1 MKTGKTRSLKKL
13 ASGPCVAFLALSM
26 TFGVS
31 AVRADSE
38 TSMPSLQEM
47 FLSPIMDVVHAVE
60 ARLASLETTVASFAG
75 SFNSRQI
82 TSQELCIADQSGA
95 QTCITKAQLD
105 ALLVGMARTA
115 AAEPAETVVEVAPAI
130 IVAQAVLEPAVIEPA
145 AVEPAVI
152 EPAAVEPAVIEP
164 TAVEPAVIDPAV
176 VEAAVID
183 PAVVEAAVIEP
194 AAVEPAV
201 IEPAAVEPAVIEP
214 AVVEDA
220 VTEPAVRP
228 QFPLTLPR
236 STSCLRST
244 SRRLQVRC
252 PRRRRVSHLSRILT
266 WNHSLRALRPRPSE
280 RWIHRTSCGRH
291 LPPIDFNW
299 APLRGAFFVRSR
311 RGKMVESN
319 RHKQSRWVD
328 HVAAHIIDLA
338 ANQCVH

>member
-60 ARLASLETTVASFAG
+60 ARLASLETTVVSFAG

-105 ALLVGMARTA
+105 ALLVGVARTA

-145 AVEPAVI
+145 AVELAVI

-164 TAVEPAVIDPAV
+164 TAVEPAVI
-176 VEAAVID
+176 
-183 PAVVEAAVIEP
+183 
-194 AAVEPAV
+194 
-201 IEPAAVEPAVIEP
+201 EPAAVEPAVIEP
-214 AVVEDA
+214 AVVEAA
-220 VTEPAVRP
+220 VTEPVVVEPDVIEPAVLAP
-228 QFPLTLPR
+228 AVIEPATAEPAVLETTGPTDAPASIPADAAALDIMPSVDEPAITGSLP
-236 STSCLRST
+236 SATTGVALI
-244 SRRLQVRC
+244 
-252 PRRRRVSHLSRILT
+252 SH
-266 WNHSLRALRPRPSE
+266 P
-280 RWIHRTSCGRH
+280 
-291 LPPIDFNW
+291 D
-299 APLRGAFFVRSR
+299 
-311 RGKMVESN
+311 VESF
-319 RHKQSRWVD
+319 
-328 HVAAHIIDLA
+328 VAGPAPA
-338 ANQCVH
+338 AE

>member
-164 TAVEPAVIDPAV
+164 AV
-176 VEAAVID
+176 VEAAVTE
-183 PAVVEAAVIEP
+183 PVVVEPDVIEP
-194 AAVEPAV
+194 AVLAPAV
-201 IEPAAVEPAVIEP
+201 IEPATAEPAVLETTGPTDAPASIPADAAALDIMPSVDEP
-214 AVVEDA
+214 AI
-220 VTEPAVRP
+220 TGS
-228 QFPLTLPR
+228 LP
-236 STSCLRST
+236 SATTGVALI
-244 SRRLQVRC
+244 
-252 PRRRRVSHLSRILT
+252 SH
-266 WNHSLRALRPRPSE
+266 P
-280 RWIHRTSCGRH
+280 
-291 LPPIDFNW
+291 D
-299 APLRGAFFVRSR
+299 
-311 RGKMVESN
+311 VESF
-319 RHKQSRWVD
+319 
-328 HVAAHIIDLA
+328 VAGA
-338 ANQCVH
+338 APAAE

>member
-75 SFNSRQI
+75 SFTSRQI

-95 QTCITKAQLD
+95 QTCITKGQLD

-145 AVEPAVI
+145 AVEL
-152 EPAAVEPAVIEP
+152 
-164 TAVEPAVIDPAV
+164 
-176 VEAAVID
+176 
-183 PAVVEAAVIEP
+183 
-194 AAVEPAV
+194 AV

-214 AVVEDA
+214 AVVEAA
-220 VTEPAVRP
+220 VTEPVVVEPDVIEPAVLAP
-228 QFPLTLPR
+228 AVIEPATAEPAVLETTGPTDAPASIPADAAALDIMPSVDEPAITGSLP
-236 STSCLRST
+236 SATTGVALI
-244 SRRLQVRC
+244 
-252 PRRRRVSHLSRILT
+252 SH
-266 WNHSLRALRPRPSE
+266 P
-280 RWIHRTSCGRH
+280 
-291 LPPIDFNW
+291 D
-299 APLRGAFFVRSR
+299 
-311 RGKMVESN
+311 VESF
-319 RHKQSRWVD
+319 
-328 HVAAHIIDLA
+328 VAGA
-338 ANQCVH
+338 APAAE

>member
-47 FLSPIMDVVHAVE
+47 FLSPIMDVVHGVE

-176 VEAAVID
+176 VEAAVIE
-183 PAVVEAAVIEP
+183 PAVVEAAVTEPVVVEPDVIEP
-194 AAVEPAV
+194 AVLAPAV
-201 IEPAAVEPAVIEP
+201 IEPATAEPAVLETTGPTDAPASIPADAAALDVMPSVDEP
-214 AVVEDA
+214 AI
-220 VTEPAVRP
+220 TGS
-228 QFPLTLPR
+228 LP
-236 STSCLRST
+236 SATTGVALI
-244 SRRLQVRC
+244 
-252 PRRRRVSHLSRILT
+252 SH
-266 WNHSLRALRPRPSE
+266 P
-280 RWIHRTSCGRH
+280 
-291 LPPIDFNW
+291 D
-299 APLRGAFFVRSR
+299 
-311 RGKMVESN
+311 VESF
-319 RHKQSRWVD
+319 
-328 HVAAHIIDLA
+328 VAGA
-338 ANQCVH
+338 APAAE

>member
-1 MKTGKTRSLKKL
+1 
-13 ASGPCVAFLALSM
+13 M

-152 EPAAVEPAVIEP
+152 EPAAVEPVVIEP

-176 VEAAVID
+176 VE
-183 PAVVEAAVIEP
+183 
-194 AAVEPAV
+194 
-201 IEPAAVEPAVIEP
+201 PAVIEP
-214 AVVEDA
+214 AVVEAA
-220 VTEPAVRP
+220 VTEPVVVEPDLIEPAVLVP
-228 QFPLTLPR
+228 VVIEPATAEPAVLETTGPTDVPASIPADAAALDIMPSVGEPAITGSLP
-236 STSCLRST
+236 SATTGVALI
-244 SRRLQVRC
+244 
-252 PRRRRVSHLSRILT
+252 SH
-266 WNHSLRALRPRPSE
+266 P
-280 RWIHRTSCGRH
+280 
-291 LPPIDFNW
+291 D
-299 APLRGAFFVRSR
+299 
-311 RGKMVESN
+311 VESF
-319 RHKQSRWVD
+319 
-328 HVAAHIIDLA
+328 VAGA
-338 ANQCVH
+338 APAAE

>member
-115 AAEPAETVVEVAPAI
+115 AAEPAETVVEVVPAI
-130 IVAQAVLEPAVIEPA
+130 IVARAVLEPAVIEPA

-164 TAVEPAVIDPAV
+164 TAVEPAVIEP
-176 VEAAVID
+176 AAVE
-183 PAVVEAAVIEP
+183 PAVIEP
-194 AAVEPAV
+194 ADVEPAV

-214 AVVEDA
+214 AVVEAA
-220 VTEPAVRP
+220 VTEPVVVEPDVIEPAVLAP
-228 QFPLTLPR
+228 AVIEPATAEPAVLETTGPTDAPASIPADAAALDIMPSVDEPAITGSLP
-236 STSCLRST
+236 SATTGVALI
-244 SRRLQVRC
+244 
-252 PRRRRVSHLSRILT
+252 SH
-266 WNHSLRALRPRPSE
+266 P
-280 RWIHRTSCGRH
+280 
-291 LPPIDFNW
+291 D
-299 APLRGAFFVRSR
+299 
-311 RGKMVESN
+311 VESF
-319 RHKQSRWVD
+319 
-328 HVAAHIIDLA
+328 VAGA
-338 ANQCVH
+338 APAAE

>member
-176 VEAAVID
+176 VEAAVIE
-183 PAVVEAAVIEP
+183 PAVVEAAVTEPVVVELDVIEP
-194 AAVEPAV
+194 AVLAPAV
-201 IEPAAVEPAVIEP
+201 IEPATAEPAVLETTGPTDAPASIPADAAALDIMPSVDEP
-214 AVVEDA
+214 AI
-220 VTEPAVRP
+220 TGS
-228 QFPLTLPR
+228 LP
-236 STSCLRST
+236 SATTGVALI
-244 SRRLQVRC
+244 
-252 PRRRRVSHLSRILT
+252 SH
-266 WNHSLRALRPRPSE
+266 P
-280 RWIHRTSCGRH
+280 
-291 LPPIDFNW
+291 D
-299 APLRGAFFVRSR
+299 
-311 RGKMVESN
+311 VESF
-319 RHKQSRWVD
+319 
-328 HVAAHIIDLA
+328 VAGA
-338 ANQCVH
+338 APAAE

>member
-47 FLSPIMDVVHAVE
+47 FLSPVMDVVHAVE

-105 ALLVGMARTA
+105 AFLVGMARTA

-130 IVAQAVLEPAVIEPA
+130 LVAQVVFEPAVIEPA

-152 EPAAVEPAVIEP
+152 EPAAVEPAVIAP
-164 TAVEPAVIDPAV
+164 TAVEP
-176 VEAAVID
+176 AVID

-201 IEPAAVEPAVIEP
+201 IEPAVVEAAVTEPVVVEPDVIEPAVLAPAVIEP
-214 AVVEDA
+214 ATA
-220 VTEPAVRP
+220 EPAVLETTGP
-228 QFPLTLPR
+228 TDAPASIPADAAALDIMPSVDEPAITGSLP
-236 STSCLRST
+236 SATTGVALI
-244 SRRLQVRC
+244 
-252 PRRRRVSHLSRILT
+252 SH
-266 WNHSLRALRPRPSE
+266 P
-280 RWIHRTSCGRH
+280 
-291 LPPIDFNW
+291 D
-299 APLRGAFFVRSR
+299 
-311 RGKMVESN
+311 VESF
-319 RHKQSRWVD
+319 
-328 HVAAHIIDLA
+328 VAGA
-338 ANQCVH
+338 APAAE

>member
-1 MKTGKTRSLKKL
+1 
-13 ASGPCVAFLALSM
+13 M

-152 EPAAVEPAVIEP
+152 EPAAVEPAVI
-164 TAVEPAVIDPAV
+164 
-176 VEAAVID
+176 D

-194 AAVEPAV
+194 AAVEPAG
-201 IEPAAVEPAVIEP
+201 IETAVVEPAVIEP
-214 AVVEDA
+214 AVVEAA
-220 VTEPAVRP
+220 VTEPVVVEPDVIEPAVLAP
-228 QFPLTLPR
+228 AVIEPATAEPAVLETTGPTDAPASIPADAAALDIMPSVDEPAITGSLP
-236 STSCLRST
+236 SATTGVALI
-244 SRRLQVRC
+244 
-252 PRRRRVSHLSRILT
+252 SH
-266 WNHSLRALRPRPSE
+266 P
-280 RWIHRTSCGRH
+280 
-291 LPPIDFNW
+291 D
-299 APLRGAFFVRSR
+299 
-311 RGKMVESN
+311 VESF
-319 RHKQSRWVD
+319 
-328 HVAAHIIDLA
+328 VAGA
-338 ANQCVH
+338 APAAE

>member
-152 EPAAVEPAVIEP
+152 EPAADEPAVIEP

-176 VEAAVID
+176 VEAAVIE
-183 PAVVEAAVIEP
+183 PAVVEAAVTEPVVVEPDVIEP
-194 AAVEPAV
+194 AVLAPAV
-201 IEPAAVEPAVIEP
+201 IEPATAEPAVLETTGPTDAPASIPADAAALDIMPSVDEP
-214 AVVEDA
+214 AI
-220 VTEPAVRP
+220 TGS
-228 QFPLTLPR
+228 LP
-236 STSCLRST
+236 SATTGVALI
-244 SRRLQVRC
+244 
-252 PRRRRVSHLSRILT
+252 SH
-266 WNHSLRALRPRPSE
+266 P
-280 RWIHRTSCGRH
+280 
-291 LPPIDFNW
+291 D
-299 APLRGAFFVRSR
+299 
-311 RGKMVESN
+311 VESF
-319 RHKQSRWVD
+319 
-328 HVAAHIIDLA
+328 VAGA
-338 ANQCVH
+338 APAAE

>member
-152 EPAAVEPAVIEP
+152 EPAADEPAVIEP
-164 TAVEPAVIDPAV
+164 TAVEP
-176 VEAAVID
+176 AVID

-201 IEPAAVEPAVIEP
+201 IEPAVVEAAVTEPVVVEPDVIEPAVLAPAVIEP
-214 AVVEDA
+214 ATA
-220 VTEPAVRP
+220 EPAVLETTGP
-228 QFPLTLPR
+228 TDAPASIPADAAALDIMPSVDEPAITGSLP
-236 STSCLRST
+236 SATTGVALI
-244 SRRLQVRC
+244 
-252 PRRRRVSHLSRILT
+252 SH
-266 WNHSLRALRPRPSE
+266 P
-280 RWIHRTSCGRH
+280 
-291 LPPIDFNW
+291 D
-299 APLRGAFFVRSR
+299 
-311 RGKMVESN
+311 VESF
-319 RHKQSRWVD
+319 
-328 HVAAHIIDLA
+328 VAGA
-338 ANQCVH
+338 APAAE

>member
-60 ARLASLETTVASFAG
+60 ARLASLETTVVSFAG

-95 QTCITKAQLD
+95 QTCITKGQLD

-164 TAVEPAVIDPAV
+164 TAVEPAVIEPAV
-176 VEAAVID
+176 VEAAVTE
-183 PAVVEAAVIEP
+183 PVVVEPDVIEP
-194 AAVEPAV
+194 AVLAPAV
-201 IEPAAVEPAVIEP
+201 IEPATAEPAVLETTGPTDAPASIPADAAALDIMPSVDEP
-214 AVVEDA
+214 AI
-220 VTEPAVRP
+220 TGS
-228 QFPLTLPR
+228 LP
-236 STSCLRST
+236 SATTGVALI
-244 SRRLQVRC
+244 
-252 PRRRRVSHLSRILT
+252 SH
-266 WNHSLRALRPRPSE
+266 P
-280 RWIHRTSCGRH
+280 
-291 LPPIDFNW
+291 D
-299 APLRGAFFVRSR
+299 
-311 RGKMVESN
+311 VESF
-319 RHKQSRWVD
+319 
-328 HVAAHIIDLA
+328 VAGPAPA
-338 ANQCVH
+338 AE

>member
-176 VEAAVID
+176 VE
-183 PAVVEAAVIEP
+183 
-194 AAVEPAV
+194 
-201 IEPAAVEPAVIEP
+201 PAVIEP
-214 AVVEDA
+214 AVVEAA
-220 VTEPAVRP
+220 VTEPVVVEPDLIEPAVLVP
-228 QFPLTLPR
+228 VVIEPATAEPAVLETTGPTDVPASIPADAAALDIMPSIDEPAITGSLP
-236 STSCLRST
+236 SATTGVALI
-244 SRRLQVRC
+244 
-252 PRRRRVSHLSRILT
+252 SH
-266 WNHSLRALRPRPSE
+266 P
-280 RWIHRTSCGRH
+280 
-291 LPPIDFNW
+291 D
-299 APLRGAFFVRSR
+299 
-311 RGKMVESN
+311 VESF
-319 RHKQSRWVD
+319 
-328 HVAAHIIDLA
+328 VAGA
-338 ANQCVH
+338 APAAE

>member
-1 MKTGKTRSLKKL
+1 MKKF

-47 FLSPIMDVVHAVE
+47 FLSPVMDVVHAVE

-130 IVAQAVLEPAVIEPA
+130 IVAQAVLEPAVNEPA

-152 EPAAVEPAVIEP
+152 EPAAVEPAVIGP
-164 TAVEPAVIDPAV
+164 TAVEP
-176 VEAAVID
+176 AVID

-214 AVVEDA
+214 AVVEAA
-220 VTEPAVRP
+220 VTEPAVVEP
-228 QFPLTLPR
+228 DVIEPAVLAPAVIEPATAEPAVLETTGPTDAPASIPADAAALDIMPSVDEPAITGSLP
-236 STSCLRST
+236 SATTGVALI
-244 SRRLQVRC
+244 
-252 PRRRRVSHLSRILT
+252 SH
-266 WNHSLRALRPRPSE
+266 P
-280 RWIHRTSCGRH
+280 
-291 LPPIDFNW
+291 D
-299 APLRGAFFVRSR
+299 
-311 RGKMVESN
+311 VESF
-319 RHKQSRWVD
+319 
-328 HVAAHIIDLA
+328 VAGA
-338 ANQCVH
+338 APAAE

>member
-26 TFGVS
+26 TFGVT

-47 FLSPIMDVVHAVE
+47 FLSSIMDVVHAVE

-105 ALLVGMARTA
+105 AFLVGMARTA

-130 IVAQAVLEPAVIEPA
+130 IVAQVVFEP
-145 AVEPAVI
+145 
-152 EPAAVEPAVIEP
+152 
-164 TAVEPAVIDPAV
+164 
-176 VEAAVID
+176 
-183 PAVVEAAVIEP
+183 AVIEP

-214 AVVEDA
+214 AVVEAA
-220 VTEPAVRP
+220 VTEPVVVEPDVIEPAVLAP
-228 QFPLTLPR
+228 AVIEPATAEPAVLETTGPTDAPASIPADAAALDIMPSVDEPAITGSLP
-236 STSCLRST
+236 SATTGVALI
-244 SRRLQVRC
+244 
-252 PRRRRVSHLSRILT
+252 SH
-266 WNHSLRALRPRPSE
+266 P
-280 RWIHRTSCGRH
+280 
-291 LPPIDFNW
+291 D
-299 APLRGAFFVRSR
+299 
-311 RGKMVESN
+311 VESF
-319 RHKQSRWVD
+319 
-328 HVAAHIIDLA
+328 VAGA
-338 ANQCVH
+338 APAAE

>member
-95 QTCITKAQLD
+95 PTCITKAQLD

-164 TAVEPAVIDPAV
+164 TVVEPAVIDPAV
-176 VEAAVID
+176 VEPAVIE

-194 AAVEPAV
+194 AVVEAAVTEPVVVEPDVIEPAVLAPAV
-201 IEPAAVEPAVIEP
+201 IEPATAEPAVLETTGPTDAPASIPADAAALDIMPSVDEP
-214 AVVEDA
+214 AI
-220 VTEPAVRP
+220 TGS
-228 QFPLTLPR
+228 LP
-236 STSCLRST
+236 SATTGVALI
-244 SRRLQVRC
+244 
-252 PRRRRVSHLSRILT
+252 SH
-266 WNHSLRALRPRPSE
+266 P
-280 RWIHRTSCGRH
+280 
-291 LPPIDFNW
+291 D
-299 APLRGAFFVRSR
+299 
-311 RGKMVESN
+311 VESF
-319 RHKQSRWVD
+319 
-328 HVAAHIIDLA
+328 VAGA
-338 ANQCVH
+338 APAAE